1 MIELLIAFGA
11 GLISFLSPCVLPLI
25 PGYISY
31 ISGASLDEILANKK
45 INLLPLILFTLGF
58 SFVFIIFG
66 AAASYLGQVLLQNSE
81 MLRIIAGLII
91 IIFSLQL
98 IGIININ
105 FLNFEKKIY
114 TKKNNNIWFS
124 FIIGMAFGFGWTP
137 CIGPILGSILA
148 LASTEETV
156 FKAIILLSFYSLGL
170 AIPFILSG
178 YLMQRFLMFSKN
190 FKKNI
195 NLVTKS
201 GGVILLITGVL
212 ISTNQLQILGY
223 YILNYLPFLQNLCKF
238 CEMEDCGQR
247 KLDHLLWKYF

>member
-1 MIELLIAFGA
+1 MIELFIAFGA

-25 PGYISY
+25 PGYISF
-31 ISGASLDEILANKK
+31 ISGASLNELLAKKK
-45 INLLPLILFTLGF
+45 INLIPLILFNLGF
-58 SFVFIIFG
+58 SFVFIMFG
-66 AAASYLGQVLLQNSE
+66 ATASYLGQVLLQNSQT
-81 MLRIIAGLII
+81 LRVIAGLVI

-98 IGIININ
+98 IGIVNIG
-105 FLNFEKKIY
+105 FLNFEKKVY

-124 FIIGMAFGFGWTP
+124 FIVGMAFGFGWTP

-190 FKKNI
+190 FRKNI
-195 NLVTKS
+195 NLVSKI
-201 GGVILLITGVL
+201 GGVILLVTGIL
-212 ISTNQLQILGY
+212 ILTNQLQILGY
-223 YILNYLPFLQNLCKF
+223 YILNTLPFLQKF
-238 CEMEDCGQR
+238 G
-247 KLDHLLWKYF
+247 

>member
-31 ISGASLDEILANKK
+31 ISGASLDELLANKK

-81 MLRIIAGLII
+81 TLRILAGLII
-91 IIFSLQL
+91 IVFSLQL

-195 NLVTKS
+195 NFVSKI
-201 GGVILLITGVL
+201 GGIILLITGIL
-212 ISTNQLQILGY
+212 ILTNQLQALGY
-223 YILNYLPFLQNLCKF
+223 YLLDTLPFLQNF
-238 CEMEDCGQR
+238 G
-247 KLDHLLWKYF
+247 